1 MDSFSITNAIIMQES
16 TRFPI
21 CIDPHSQAN
30 AWLKMQE
37 TDLIVLKFS
46 ESSFNKSLELGVKF
60 GKTVMIENVGQHID
74 LTLYP
79 LLKAHSEPE
88 TTNDSGGV
96 VRKQIMLGGSLIEI
110 DSNFRLLMTCEL
122 YTPHFLPEVF
132 SLCALIN
139 FIVTFDAL
147 RAQMLGIVV
156 ESEHPELEERRIAI
170 SKEAF
175 ANIKNN
181 KELESNILDWISKDV
196 EELLDDERL
205 LEALHTSQK
214 TSEFIAQKLR
224 TINNTTQKINQARNV
239 YIPVAY
245 RAATLYFVVLDLKK
259 LNPMYQFSLG
269 WFTRLFIKT
278 LRETESEP
286 SDNRKIALDRRLT
299 AMINNFSV
307 EVFNRINTFIYD

>member
-1 MDSFSITNAIIMQES
+1 
-16 TRFPI
+16 
-21 CIDPHSQAN
+21 
-30 AWLKMQE
+30 
-37 TDLIVLKFS
+37 
-46 ESSFNKSLELGVKF
+46 
-60 GKTVMIENVGQHID
+60 
-74 LTLYP
+74 
-79 LLKAHSEPE
+79 
-88 TTNDSGGV
+88 
-96 VRKQIMLGGSLIEI
+96 MLGGSLIEI
-110 DSNFRLLMTCEL
+110 DSNFKLLMTCEL

-196 EELLDDERL
+196 EELLDDEKL

-224 TINNTTQKINQARNV
+224 TINNTTQKINAARNV

-278 LRETESEP
+278 LQETES
-286 SDNRKIALDRRLT
+286 
-299 AMINNFSV
+299 
-307 EVFNRINTFIYD
+307 